1 MNTDIRGNMLYHLAH
16 ILRDHFPF
24 LWDWVSK
31 LNSCLFTVRY
41 GKGMKGIDSVL
52 QKYSQNEFWVEALTL
67 SNVEA
72 LALFFSEQPIESFD
86 YFKPHDFDIQSLKK
100 LAADKSFLAYVV
112 WADHTIVGYF
122 FLRGFFMGKC
132 YRGYITDYRWR
143 RKGINKLMGQ
153 CATDIAVLLNIP
165 MFGTISPD
173 NEASMKSA
181 QAVNDVKIIE
191 TLKNGDY
198 YVEYIPRNNHK
209 NS

>member
-1 MNTDIRGNMLYHLAH
+1 MLYHLAH
-16 ILRDHFPF
+16 ILRDRFPF

-31 LNSCLFTVRY
+31 LNSFLFTIRY
-41 GKGMKGIDSVL
+41 GKGMKGIHSVL
-52 QKYSQNEFWVEALTL
+52 QTYSQNEFRIEALAP

-72 LALFFSEQPIESFD
+72 LASFFSEQPEESFD
-86 YFKPHDFDIQSLKK
+86 YFKPHGFDVQSLKK

-112 WADHTIVGYF
+112 RTDHAVVGYF

>member
-1 MNTDIRGNMLYHLAH
+1 MA
-16 ILRDHFPF
+16 
-24 LWDWVSK
+24 
-31 LNSCLFTVRY
+31 
-41 GKGMKGIDSVL
+41 KGMKGIHSVL
-52 QKYSQNEFWVEALTL
+52 QTYSQNEFRIEALAP

-72 LALFFSEQPIESFD
+72 LASFFSEQPEESFD
-86 YFKPHDFDIQSLKK
+86 YFKPHGFDVQSLKK

-112 WADHTIVGYF
+112 RTDDAVVGYF

>member
-1 MNTDIRGNMLYHLAH
+1 VNS
-16 ILRDHFPF
+16 F
-24 LWDWVSK
+24 LFS
-31 LNSCLFTVRY
+31 LRY
-41 GKGMKGIDSVL
+41 GKKAKCIPPIL
-52 QKYSQNEFWVEALTL
+52 QKYSHDEFRIEALAP

-72 LALFFSEQPIESFD
+72 LAIFFSEQPEESFS
-86 YFKPHDFDIQSLKK
+86 YFKPHGFDISSLKK
-100 LAADKSFLAYVV
+100 LANDKSFLAYVV
-112 WADHTIVGYF
+112 LADNAIVGYF

-143 RKGINKLMGQ
+143 RKGINKLMGL

-181 QAVNDVKIIE
+181 QVVNDVKIIE

-198 YVEYIPRNNHK
+198 YVEYIPRNNYK
-209 NS
+209 IS